1 MRGRPATLG
10 LGTLCVLALVGLTC
24 AKETPSVPRLIV
36 VIVVDQMRY
45 DYLTRFQDLYQDGF
59 RTLLEKGAVFTEAR
73 YRHALTVTAP
83 GHAAIMTGR
92 HPATSGITSNNWFDP
107 DLNATRAA
115 VADPDYRSLGG
126 PGAGASPLSLLAET
140 FGDRLKQKNPASRVI
155 GISIKDRSAILM
167 AGRDAEAAYWYSAT
181 CQCFVTSSY
190 YMEQPPAWLTA
201 FNQSH
206 PPDRFEGKL
215 WERLLDDPT
224 VYEKYSR
231 ADPFEHEFDGRQVVF
246 PHVLNGTESPTD
258 MSPNARR
265 SPLGDQLLLDATLA
279 AIEGHQLG
287 SDGAPDL
294 LAVGFSSPDYVG
306 HLFGP
311 FSQEAMDIYLRLD
324 RVLGQLFTEL
334 DERVGLD
341 RTLIVLSS
349 DHGAAPIVEEAK
361 KRGLPAKTIPASALP
376 DAVTAALSE
385 RAPGIGNA
393 LAHFHSPHFYL
404 DFAKL
409 ERCGITRAEG
419 EEIARK
425 ALLNTGSVE
434 AVYTHRDMLGGAH
447 DGDPFWQLYR
457 NSFFEPRSPH
467 LMVLLREHHYIEGSQ
482 SATGHGTPHDYD
494 RHIPIIFFGYQIPP
508 GRHSKACGPED
519 IAPTLAKLLGVELQP
534 MVDARLLTE
543 VLQ

>member
-1 MRGRPATLG
+1 MRGRPARLG

-24 AKETPSVPRLIV
+24 AKDTPSVPRLIV

-45 DYLTRFQDLYQDGF
+45 DYLTRFRDLYQGGF
-59 RTLLEKGAVFTEAR
+59 RTLLDKGAVFTEAR
-73 YRHALTVTAP
+73 FRHALTVTAP

-92 HPATSGITSNNWFDP
+92 HPASSGITSNNWFDP
-107 DLNATRAA
+107 DLNAERTA
-115 VADPDYRSLGG
+115 VADPDYGPVGG
-126 PGAGASPLSLLAET
+126 AGSGASPRSLLVDT
-140 FGDRLKQKNPASRVI
+140 FGDRLKQKNPASRVV

-167 AGRDAEAAYWYSAT
+167 AGRDADAAYWYSAS
-181 CQCFVTSSY
+181 CGCFVTSSY
-190 YMEQPPAWLTA
+190 YTEQPPGWLTA
-201 FNQSH
+201 FNQSN

-215 WERLLDDPT
+215 WERLLDDPAI
-224 VYEKYSR
+224 YEKYSR
-231 ADPFEHEFDGRQVVF
+231 ADRFEYEFDGRQVVF
-246 PHVLNGTESPTD
+246 PHTLKDPEFGSDTSLD
-258 MSPNARR
+258 ASW
-265 SPLGDQLLLDATLA
+265 SPLGDQILLEATLA
-279 AIEGHQLG
+279 AIDGHDLG
-287 SDGAPDL
+287 SDKIPDL

-361 KRGLPAKTIPASALP
+361 KRGLPARTVPARALP
-376 DAVTAALSE
+376 DAVTAAFSK
-385 RAPGIGNA
+385 RALFIGDA
-393 LAHFHSPHFYL
+393 VAFFDAPHFFL
-404 DFAKL
+404 DFPKL
-409 ERCGITRAEG
+409 EGRGVTRREA
-419 EEIARK
+419 EEIARE
-425 ALLNTGSVE
+425 ALLSVDSVA
-434 AVYTHRDMLGGAH
+434 AVYTHRDMLGGPR
-447 DGDPFWQLYR
+447 DDDPFRQLYR
-457 NSFFEPRSPH
+457 NSFFEPRGPH
-467 LMVLLREHHYIEGSQ
+467 LMVRLREHHYINASQ
-482 SATGHGTPHDYD
+482 GATGHGTPHDYD
-494 RHIPIIFFGYQIPP
+494 RHIPIIFFGQQIPP